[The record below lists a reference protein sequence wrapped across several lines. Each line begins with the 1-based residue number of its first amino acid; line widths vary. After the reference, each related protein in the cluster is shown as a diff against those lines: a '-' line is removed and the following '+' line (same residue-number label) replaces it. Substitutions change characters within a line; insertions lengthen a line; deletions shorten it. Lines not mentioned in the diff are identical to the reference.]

1 MATAPRRTFPVK
13 KTKSREK
20 RNSASSNPYYEYS
33 LLFRKDADNVIYQV
47 TSDQLPILN
56 RIGLDDLFMTK
67 RHIREPHWH
76 PNAAELD
83 YVVAGEVDISMVDPI
98 RHRLLAYHVTPG
110 EVVFIPINWWHWITA
125 LSDEVHVVQVFSHA
139 KRQIIEGSDVLRKTP
154 AKIFQSAYDVNAKQ
168 FTSLL
173 SPITETVVIGP
184 PDSVALI
191 NTSDGSTSENIP
203 RATHRTYP
211 GSPNLFFDL
220 QRNLTARRDHS
231 YLYEVTGA
239 QIPMMQVLSLGDLYL
254 TRGHVRE
261 PHWHPNADELDYIVS
276 GEVTVSILDPQT
288 LRVTNNRLKPGQVT
302 FIPKGWFHW
311 IVPDT
316 EDAHLLVCFNDGKI
330 ESVEGSDVLR
340 LTPPEVFQQAYD
352 IHARQFAKETAP
364 IAEPLTIGP
373 PSKPARYKIDIH
385 P

>member
-1 MATAPRRTFPVK
+1 MATAPKRTFPPK
-13 KTKSREK
+13 TTKSRGK
-20 RNSASSNPYYEYS
+20 RKSVSVNPFYECS
-33 LLFRKDADNVIYQV
+33 VLFCKDADNVIYQV
-47 TSDQLPILN
+47 TSDQLPVLN

-67 RHIREPHWH
+67 GHIREPHWH

-83 YVVAGEVDISMVDPI
+83 YVVTGEVNISMVDPV

-125 LSDEVHVVQVFSHA
+125 LSDEVHVVQIFSHA

-168 FTSLL
+168 FASLL
-173 SPITETVVIGP
+173 SPITGTVVIGP
-184 PDSVALI
+184 PNSMALT
-191 NTSDGSTSENIP
+191 NTSDDNVHQHIP
-203 RATHRTYP
+203 RATNRTYP

-220 QRNLTARRDHS
+220 QRNLTVRRDQS
-231 YLYEVTGA
+231 CLYEVTSV
-239 QIPMMQVLSLGDLYL
+239 QIPMMQVLSLGDLFL
-254 TRGHVRE
+254 TKGHVRE
-261 PHWHPNADELDYIVS
+261 PHWHPNADELDYVVA
-276 GEVTVSILDPQT
+276 GEVTVSILDPNT
-288 LRVTNNRLKPGQVT
+288 LRVASHRLKPGQVT

-316 EDAHLLVCFNDGKI
+316 EDAHLLVCFNDGRI

-352 IHARQFAKETAP
+352 IHARQFAKEIAP
-364 IAEPLTIGP
+364 IAGPLTIGP
-373 PSKPARYKIDIH
+373 PSKPAR
-385 P
+385 